1 MARVQQKSL
10 GTHATRARIKP
21 STAAPSHLET
31 VQALHGFLVLLR
43 VRVWLLRL
51 RVHSFAVVCVLLDP
65 GTRSSQ
71 SVYLCTMPNALAR
84 RAMPPTLRPYTATYP
99 LPQLKVAGDSIVD
112 RSHHFYLRYPCA
124 LVPFVLGVRHVADGL
139 HWERRR
145 RTHREFLQGTERT
158 TAWHNLHHVL
168 VQPIPAHGHDGHRV
182 RIQATPSLHAPHSTH
197 RLLKCASTSSLVA
210 LYGNPVTWTAYLS
223 DTNTRSNSEK
233 LSIAHAHTLWASPT
247 HR

>member
-1 MARVQQKSL
+1 MHTCSRPWLNSRVDRRSFLMRSSL
-10 GTHATRARIKP
+10 RCHDEGTAEVVRHPCNTCRVRP
-21 STAAPSHLET
+21 STTAPSHLET

-43 VRVWLLRL
+43 VCVWLIRL

-71 SVYLCTMPNALAR
+71 SVYLCTTPNALAR

-139 HWERRR
+139 HRERRR
-145 RTHREFLQGTERT
+145 RTH
-158 TAWHNLHHVL
+158 
-168 VQPIPAHGHDGHRV
+168 
-182 RIQATPSLHAPHSTH
+182 
-197 RLLKCASTSSLVA
+197 
-210 LYGNPVTWTAYLS
+210 
-223 DTNTRSNSEK
+223 
-233 LSIAHAHTLWASPT
+233 
-247 HR
+247 